1 MKLHEYISNVLEFV
15 FSSWIDIPL
24 EFEFMVEIVATQ
36 FFYHNIALDECCR
49 FAELIINI
57 HTEGE
62 FDFVFEYEP
71 FNVLDDELSSDFVYE
86 IDSTVN
92 PESFVIIID
101 GEKRIDVHY
110 KENLS
115 YQDLVEK
122 VKEQDLPST

>member
-1 MKLHEYISNVLEFV
+1 MELHKYISNVLEFV
-15 FSSWIDIPL
+15 FETWIDIPL
-24 EFEFMVEIVATQ
+24 EFEYMIEIVATQ
-36 FFYHNIALDECCR
+36 FFYHNISFEECCR

-71 FNVLDDELSSDFVYE
+71 FNVLDEEFTPEFVYE
-86 IDSTVN
+86 IDNTVN
-92 PESFVIIID
+92 PESFAIIVD
-101 GEKRIDVHY
+101 GEKRIDIHY

-122 VKEQDLPST
+122 VSNIDQL

>member
-15 FSSWIDIPL
+15 FSTWIDIPL
-24 EFEFMVEIVATQ
+24 EFEFMVEIVAAQ

-49 FAELIINI
+49 FAELIISI

-71 FNVLDDELSSDFVYE
+71 FNVLDDELSSEFVYE
-86 IDSTVN
+86 IDDTIN
-92 PESFVIIID
+92 PESFIIIID

-122 VKEQDLPST
+122 VKEKDLPL